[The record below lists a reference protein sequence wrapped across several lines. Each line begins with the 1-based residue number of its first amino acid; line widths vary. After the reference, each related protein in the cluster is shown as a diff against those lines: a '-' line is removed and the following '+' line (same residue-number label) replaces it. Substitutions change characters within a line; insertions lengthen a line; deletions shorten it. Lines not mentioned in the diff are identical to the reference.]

1 MEYICY
7 CKNCFVDTS
16 HPSKGEIDR
25 RSTHSSSNAVFCV
38 GCQRRCD
45 QITSFRRSKRAS
57 AQIAFYAF
65 HSFLVLV
72 QTNDGYIR
80 RLGDQ
85 DWGFLWSLAKRMW
98 SKVYNRHTVTFAPRV
113 LALTKMNFIW
123 GRNVCTANIKI
134 TRNHFIQLYMSTLTQ
149 RGKTVKNNHDQ
160 EIKVTHQR
168 INWRKFVAVQ
178 QWPFSE
184 AAV

>member
-57 AQIAFYAF
+57 SQIAFYAF

-168 INWRKFVAVQ
+168 INWRKFVAV
-178 QWPFSE
+178 
-184 AAV
+184 